1 MERLTKLP
9 TTYPYTNKHGVVYT
23 KEFVDTLVSVMR
35 KGILF
40 VAKKSPS
47 DHNLTIVISLIK
59 HLNNFNPMTEDLGLL
74 GRRASWF
81 ASLIVCRQMRSFE
94 KKIENKKFDD
104 TMFHYT
110 DEYSI
115 DDKEDPK
122 AESDIFEKLFYD
134 DVRRYV
140 GEKEGGDS
148 SELVA
153 LLYQGYTSREI
164 SKLRDVS
171 IRTTDRK
178 IKRLLKLVT
187 DYMNKREVDYSY
199 D

>member
-9 TTYPYTNKHGVVYT
+9 TTYPYTNRHGVVYT
-23 KEFVDTLVSVMR
+23 KEFVNALVGVMQ
-35 KGILF
+35 KGIVF

-47 DHNLTIVISLIK
+47 DHNLSIVISLIK

-74 GRRASWF
+74 RRRAGWF
-81 ASLIVCRQMRSFE
+81 ASLIVCRQVRSFE
-94 KKIENKKFDD
+94 KKAENKKFDD

-110 DEYSI
+110 DEFSV
-115 DDKEDPK
+115 DDKEDPR

-134 DVRRYV
+134 DVVRYTE
-140 GEKEGGDS
+140 EKGGRTS
-148 SELVA
+148 AELVA
-153 LLYQGYTSREI
+153 LLYQGYTSKEI
-164 SKLRDVS
+164 GKLREVS
-171 IRTTDRK
+171 VRTVDRK
-178 IKRLLKLVT
+178 IERLLKLVT